1 MAGYDNSSV
10 CQTRDN
16 FTSFSS
22 SGYHIK
28 AMQLTFTSLTSG
40 VDKRGIIMMMKNK
53 KYHLSR
59 IKFNNIM
66 LFFAICFIINVYFC
80 CSYNFHE
87 SLDRTT
93 LNETW
98 AISENT
104 AVNGDRDIS
113 AYFKTPFLNKNN
125 SNTATI
131 KKNICTIPIISAVP
145 KELCL
150 FLFLIITFLTTF
162 AALFIL
168 LPDRWTLM
176 NQKVRLD
183 N

>member
-1 MAGYDNSSV
+1 
-10 CQTRDN
+10 
-16 FTSFSS
+16 
-22 SGYHIK
+22 
-28 AMQLTFTSLTSG
+28 
-40 VDKRGIIMMMKNK
+40 
-53 KYHLSR
+53 
-59 IKFNNIM
+59 
-66 LFFAICFIINVYFC
+66 VYFC
-80 CSYNFHE
+80 SSYNFHE
-87 SLDRTT
+87 WLDRTT

-104 AVNGDRDIS
+104 AANGDRDIS
-113 AYFKTPFLNKNN
+113 AYFKTPFLSKNN

-131 KKNICTIPIISAVP
+131 KKNISAIPIISALP

-183 N
+183 S